1 MERELC
7 PAATGALFIGDNG
20 LGLHNGLNE
29 CPFFNEGVNCFC
41 QIIGWAIVRL
51 WQLFS
56 RR

>member
-29 CPFFNEGVNCFC
+29 CPFFNEGVNCLSNYWLGNC
-41 QIIGWAIVRL
+41 PSVTAV
-51 WQLFS
+51 
-56 RR
+56 